1 MPVMGE
7 DAEGGA
13 MAMTRISMRK
23 IREVLR
29 LRWELGMKQDD
40 IAASCGV
47 ARSTVGD
54 YLRRGELAKLTWPLA
69 PALVDD
75 AALEALLYPKIV
87 QAGRAVPQPDW
98 AYIHRE
104 LGRKGVT
111 LQLLWQEYKEA
122 NTSGYQYSQFA
133 ALYATWRRG
142 VELVFRNQH
151 APGERLFVDYA
162 GQTVKIYDATGGA
175 TREAQIFVATWGA
188 SNYTYAEATWTQTKM
203 DFIGAHVRAFAF
215 FGVAPFI
222 LVPDNLKS
230 GVDRPCRYDPDIN
243 QAYYAMAGYYG
254 SAVIPARSR
263 RPRDKAKVENGVLVV
278 ERWILAAL
286 RHRKF
291 FSLDELNGEIRRLL
305 RLLNDR
311 RFRKMDG
318 TRASVFAEIDR
329 PSARPLPELPYEVRE
344 IKLARVHIDYHVEL
358 LRHFYSVPYQFVQKQ
373 VELHYTPGLVE
384 IFHRGQRIASHA
396 RRHKAGAYSTVTEH
410 MPESHRQYAKWT
422 PERLINWAKDEA
434 GPAAAKVASA
444 IMLSK
449 PHPQIGFKAV
459 LGLMN
464 LGRHYGSEKL
474 EKACERALAIQSPS
488 YQTVKSTLRCGLEAR
503 PLPTAPVDDSVLPDH
518 ENIRG
523 AAYYQ

>member
-1 MPVMGE
+1 
-7 DAEGGA
+7 
-13 MAMTRISMRK
+13 MRK

-29 LRWELGMKQDD
+29 LRWELAMKQDD
-40 IAASCGV
+40 VAVSCGV

-54 YLRRGELAKLTWPLA
+54 YLRRAELAKLTWPLP
-69 PALVDD
+69 PALADD
-75 AALEALLYPKIV
+75 ATLEALLYPKV
-87 QAGRAVPQPDW
+87 VLAGRTVPAPDW
-98 AYIHRE
+98 AHIHRE
-104 LGRKGVT
+104 MGRKSVT

-122 NTSGYQYSQFA
+122 NTDGYQYSQFA
-133 ALYATWRRG
+133 ALYSTWRRG

-162 GQTVKIYDATGGA
+162 GQTVKIYEASGA
-175 TREAQIFVATWGA
+175 VREAQIFVATWGA
-188 SNYTYAEATWTQTKM
+188 SNFTYAEATWTQTKM
-203 DFIGAHVRAFAF
+203 DFIGAHVRAFTF

-230 GVDRPCRYDPDIN
+230 AVDKPCRFDPDIN
-243 QAYYAMAGYYG
+243 QAYYAMASFYG

-291 FSLDELNGEIRRLL
+291 FSLDELNAEIRRLL
-305 RLLNDR
+305 ARLNDR
-311 RFRKMDG
+311 RFKKMDG
-318 TRASVFAEIDR
+318 TRASIFAEVDR
-329 PSARPLPELPYEVRE
+329 PSARPLPDLPYEIRE

-373 VELHYTPGLVE
+373 VELHFTPHLVE
-384 IFHRGQRIASHA
+384 IFHRGQRIASHP
-396 RRHKAGAYSTVTEH
+396 RRHKPGAYSTVTDH

-434 GPAAAKVASA
+434 GPATAKVAGA

-464 LGRHYGSEKL
+464 LGRRYGAERL
-474 EKACERALAIQSPS
+474 EKACERGLAIRSAN
-488 YQTVKSTLRCGLEAR
+488 YQTIKSTLRSGLDAR
-503 PLPTAPVDDSVLPDH
+503 PIPAPSPKEPPVAIDH

-523 AAYYQ
+523 ANFYQ